1 MEYYIYG
8 FTDKGNYRDHN
19 EDSILVNHD
28 VTQGGSLEA
37 RVSAPFVSAVCDG
50 VGGENA
56 GDVASEL
63 CLKYLSLIDYN
74 SSVNMSEE
82 LLDIHNK
89 IKKKGVSDLTALNMQ
104 TTLCCLAVDENKNAT
119 CINIGDSRLYRYV
132 NGTARQISSDQ
143 SYGRFLYEQGEINDI
158 EELEPEMRSA
168 IISSMGSMMQNP
180 KIDFIPF
187 APEFGADKDDTVII
201 CSDGLSDHFTTDEIE
216 IAMSLELPF
225 RDKMESLCELA
236 LEKGSTD
243 NISIIG
249 IKPYNT
255 DEEYQVLV
263 NEKVEEPEPEPEI
276 EVAIEE
282 KQMAEESIANLEQF
296 ISELD

>member
-37 RVSAPFVSAVCDG
+37 RVSAPFLSAVCDG

-63 CLKYLSLIDYN
+63 CLKYLSLIDYD

-187 APEFGADKDDTVII
+187 VPEFGADKDDTVII

>member
-1 MEYYIYG
+1 M
-8 FTDKGNYRDHN
+8 KK
-19 EDSILVNHD
+19 ILLV
-28 VTQGGSLEA
+28 VVSLLASTAFQVKAQTVEEPEFELEA
-37 RVSAPFVSAVCDG
+37 YVLATDSTLGQALPL
-50 VGGENA
+50 ENA
-56 GDVASEL
+56 YIKAKAAASMF
-63 CLKYLSLIDYN
+63 I
-74 SSVNMSEE
+74 V
-82 LLDIHNK
+82 
-89 IKKKGVSDLTALNMQ
+89 G
-104 TTLCCLAVDENKNAT
+104 
-119 CINIGDSRLYRYV
+119 IGKAKSYYYV

-187 APEFGADKDDTVII
+187 VPEFGADKDDTVII

-296 ISELD
+296 ISSLIK